1 MTRSEPLLVLLCA
14 VAYCATAAV
23 VGIAPANTTA
33 AGGGTVPAARSRSW
47 PLACIDTTAGVS
59 ARTKA
64 CQVPARAPQPP
75 DFVARWGRFACF
87 AGATVP
93 CFRAV
98 HDGFLGADA
107 VRDARRALEL
117 GPNMYRDGLGYTI
130 GSDEVGAVPA
140 DAAATVTGLA
150 EAVARTFAERHGV
163 HGLRMSQANFV
174 TSELPFHFDY
184 HYSAAS
190 NFVYSSLLYLDTQL
204 DGGATIFVDAL
215 QPGSSDSIHSFS
227 AADGLRV
234 QPSPGRLAL
243 FSSGAENVHAGL
255 PVSTAP
261 SPDPAAAP
269 RRVLAMFF
277 DCEKISI
284 KVEL

>member
-1 MTRSEPLLVLLCA
+1 MTSSVLLCA

-23 VGIAPANTTA
+23 VDIAPANTTA

-47 PLACIDTTAGVS
+47 PLACIDSPGTVS
-59 ARTKA
+59 ARAKA
-64 CQVPARAPQPP
+64 CQVPARAPKPP
-75 DFVARWGRFACF
+75 DFVARRGRFACF
-87 AGATVP
+87 AGASAP

-98 HDGFLGADA
+98 HDGFLGAAA
-107 VRDARRALEL
+107 VRDARRLLEL

-130 GSDEVGAVPA
+130 TSDEVSAVPV
-140 DAAATVTGLA
+140 DAAATVKGLA
-150 EAVARTFAERHGV
+150 EAVARAFAEQHGV
-163 HGLRMSQANFV
+163 HGLRMSQANYV

-190 NFVYSSLLYLDTQL
+190 NFVYSSLLYLDAQL
-204 DGGATIFVDAL
+204 GGGATVFVDAL
-215 QPGSSDSIHSFS
+215 HPGSSDSIHSFS

-255 PVSTAP
+255 PVSTVP
-261 SPDPAAAP
+261 FPDPASAP

-284 KVEL
+284 KAEL